1 MLGSMKKTAMRIEKT
16 ADLVS
21 RHKHILWSRFA
32 LRASVVSVA
41 IAFGALFFRNL
52 DLVPD
57 LSYVDVKILS
67 GSHEGQY
74 YSMIER
80 LVSAAADQQARIS
93 NVTTRGSRENL
104 DRLLAA
110 QENCEVQLG
119 LVQDGF
125 DRQTYQGLELIGRIG
140 RTEALMILGRNADN
154 IHRLADLQGLTIG
167 VGPERSGSAFLAERL
182 LKAADFETLQIP
194 AAVERWPV
202 YREGQ
207 AAPDTDGRYVYEG
220 ANSGQGKTVDWST
233 AARLARRGNM
243 LLAGGLNAGNVA
255 TAIRAVRPFGVDASS
270 GLESAPGKKD
280 PERIT
285 DFINAVRAA
294 EKHL

>member
-1 MLGSMKKTAMRIEKT
+1 MSILVKVCGLKEQPHVRHAVDAGAGAVGFVFAASPRRI
-16 ADLVS
+16 A
-21 RHKHILWSRFA
+21 
-32 LRASVVSVA
+32 
-41 IAFGALFFRNL
+41 
-52 DLVPD
+52 P
-57 LSYVDVKILS
+57 
-67 GSHEGQY
+67 
-74 YSMIER
+74 
-80 LVSAAADQQARIS
+80 AAARAIS
-93 NVTTRGSRENL
+93 ENL
-104 DRLLAA
+104 PSHVRRVAVMLHPSNEEWLA
-110 QENCEVQLG
+110 V
-119 LVQDGF
+119 
-125 DRQTYQGLELIGRIG
+125 LEQFAPDVLQ
-140 RTEALMILGRNADN
+140 AD
-154 IHRLADLQGLTIG
+154 AG
-167 VGPERSGSAFLAERL
+167 
-182 LKAADFETLQIP
+182 DFETLQIP

-294 EKHL
+294 EKNL